1 MKTVLSVI
9 NNEASPHKTES
20 LSVQDCVAV
29 VLTQPAFPI
38 AATTLASTLA
48 HALGADHVCIGLLK
62 GPAMRLVAWSDT
74 ADVREELGV
83 VRLVTAAMEEAA
95 DQHCSLRYPL
105 PPEDPPRITL
115 MHAELSGQ
123 GFGGALLTIPLS
135 DRQQVTGA
143 LTLARKRPWSGE
155 ERDRLENLAGAI
167 GPALRLRQRAD
178 ESLPAHLR
186 RSLRD
191 FVARLRGPGAL
202 GTKLATLCAA
212 LLAAFALLVP
222 VADTVKAPARLEGVI
237 QRSITAPA
245 DSFIQDVLTR
255 PGAQVK
261 TGQVL
266 LTLKDTDLRNEHL
279 RLEGE
284 LARFRGEQAEAFARQ
299 DRAQMV
305 IAQAKVEEVS
315 AQLALVADQLART
328 RLVAPFDGI
337 IIRGDLQQH
346 AGAPVKRGD
355 VLMVLAPAADYRLAL
370 QVDEREVA
378 RLLPGHL
385 GEVAFAALPGERFPI
400 RVERITPVASL
411 KEGRNSFEVEA
422 SLQRRA
428 AGLRPGLEGFAHIQ
442 EGRRPLGLIW
452 ARRVLD
458 WASFKLWTWF
468 G

>member
-1 MKTVLSVI
+1 MRTRLSVI
-9 NNEASPHKTES
+9 KTEDTPS
-20 LSVQDCVAV
+20 QTECPSAQDCVTIL
-29 VLTQPAFPI
+29 LTQADFSI

-62 GPAMRLVAWSDT
+62 GPVMRLAAWSDA

-95 DQHCSLRYPL
+95 DQHSSLRYPPL
-105 PPEDPPRITL
+105 PEDPPRITL
-115 MHAELSGQ
+115 MHAELSSR

-135 DRQQVTGA
+135 NRQQVTGA
-143 LTLARKRPWSGE
+143 LLLARKRPWSIE
-155 ERDRLENLAGAI
+155 ERASLENLASAI
-167 GPALRLRQRAD
+167 GPVLCLHQQAN
-178 ESLPAHLR
+178 ESLFAHLR
-186 RSLRD
+186 RTLSE
-191 FVARLRGPGAL
+191 FATRLRGPGAV
-202 GTKLATLCAA
+202 GTKLVTAG
-212 LLAAFALLVP
+212 LLLMAMFALTIPLP
-222 VADTVKAPARLEGVI
+222 DKVKAPARLEGVI

-245 DSFIQDVLTR
+245 DSFIQDVLAR

-261 TGQVL
+261 TGQIL

-305 IAQAKVEEVS
+305 IAQSRVEEIS

-328 RLVAPFDGI
+328 RLIAPFDGI

-355 VLMVLAPAADYRLAL
+355 VLMVLAPATDYRLAL
-370 QVDEREVA
+370 QVDERAVA
-378 RLLPGHL
+378 RLKPGHL

-400 RVERITPVASL
+400 RIERITPVANL
-411 KEGRNSFEVEA
+411 KDGHNSFEVEA
-422 SLQRRA
+422 SVQRKT
-428 AGLRPGLEGFAHIQ
+428 AGLRPGLEGYAHIQ
-442 EGRRPLGLIW
+442 DGHRPLGLIW
-452 ARRVLD
+452 GGRLLD